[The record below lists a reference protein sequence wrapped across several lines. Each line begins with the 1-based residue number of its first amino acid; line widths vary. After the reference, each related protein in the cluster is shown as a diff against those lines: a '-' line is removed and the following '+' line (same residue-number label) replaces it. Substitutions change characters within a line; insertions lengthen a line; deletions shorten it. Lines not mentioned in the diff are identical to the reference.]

1 MGSDIGVEWDTY
13 RLRVLLK
20 MTRQNLKKRYR
31 VPSERMELAVKYCI
45 EHNISVRDEDEMF
58 YILKLAL
65 HQNIQVAK

>member
-13 RLRVLLK
+13 RLTVLLK

-45 EHNISVRDEDEMF
+45 EYISVRDEDEMF